1 MAPDSEPPA
10 PGLHRSCIF
19 CRARKIRCSGGTIC
33 TACRERNINCI
44 YSPEARKGRPRRRG
58 ASSSDAQGQPRKPQ
72 RRRLVS
78 SPPSPAG
85 AASPAASGPVTS
97 ASAGASR
104 APSPQPVGGDA
115 DQTLGHELE
124 QMFHEYFIRKNGS
137 RSNLFQ
143 DSIAS
148 FQRHMRKPS
157 PGHTS
162 PRPKLSYD
170 GMLSFLA
177 HEMVEILLLRFG
189 QLGCEQ
195 PESTHQY
202 FYIASLA
209 EETTPSMFDPARR
222 QRGPLAALGKHRVV
236 QMVHLWF
243 MMHPLSPLVSKTL
256 LLDAIQDETVDEAL
270 LAVILADAF
279 QAFDSSDGQS
289 GSLPEESPQLLAHFA
304 ASQLR
309 HRPLSQ
315 IDTAPI
321 STVQALILLGWRD
334 LAQGLARRSTC
345 YIGYTCRIISR
356 QYQRRNRSDGGP
368 ESMKLNGIDIGQVDQ
383 EILQNIYWLCLSTT
397 TWAFMQI
404 DQPFTLLLPDEIPD
418 FPSLDETTS
427 AALRLDRA
435 SNNIS
440 TLPSQV
446 QAMRWL
452 WPLSHITSTVAHI
465 YTIYLNAPTEE
476 RKVKAAPWHIR
487 HIHQLHQLLR
497 ARFEPSN
504 LSFEVRAILIQ
515 AIKLVER
522 EVTTPHTQFFLL
534 TSYYTIIVHML
545 FSPEQRAPP
554 PVTPSTIQAL
564 GECISAVLAIAAGV
578 PSLPASPVP
587 TQASYG
593 NRALALCLDACSRAL
608 VRLHNQ
614 CQHNWQQTETRNPI
628 PGLTKLAEHAE
639 RAHNVCKSDFLGQH
653 ASILRPA
660 KKRLKWVKSA
670 LHALASPSTST
681 SSISDINEMANA
693 AFLSLTPPTNFPL
706 PFDRTGDLDLPLGSS
721 TTSLSDLMPPYHLPP
736 PLEIPDPGFFCDDP
750 ALDSLL
756 GFPGIARAADIYPR
770 ASDSSSSH
778 MSLGTPPSAHDGRAF
793 GVEGDMNTATSAS
806 ASTALADLFFLSP
819 DLNSPGLEG
828 LLMNGNPFGAVS
840 NPAMAGAGTGTGTAP
855 GSGSERIAGGGGNA
869 GPGQYDF
876 MGDLQM

>member
-1 MAPDSEPPA
+1 
-10 PGLHRSCIF
+10 
-19 CRARKIRCSGGTIC
+19 
-33 TACRERNINCI
+33 
-44 YSPEARKGRPRRRG
+44 
-58 ASSSDAQGQPRKPQ
+58 
-72 RRRLVS
+72 
-78 SPPSPAG
+78 
-85 AASPAASGPVTS
+85 
-97 ASAGASR
+97 
-104 APSPQPVGGDA
+104 
-115 DQTLGHELE
+115 
-124 QMFHEYFIRKNGS
+124 MFHEYFIRKNGS

-148 FQRHMRKPS
+148 FQRHMRNPS
-157 PGHTS
+157 PGHTPAQR

-189 QLGCEQ
+189 QLSCEQ
-195 PESTHQY
+195 SESSTHQY

-209 EETTPSMFDPARR
+209 EETTSSMFDPARR

-236 QMVHLWF
+236 QMVHLWY

-279 QAFDSSDGQS
+279 QALDGSDCQS
-289 GSLPEESPQLLAHFA
+289 GNAPEESPQLLAHFT

-309 HRPLSQ
+309 HRPLSH
-315 IDTAPI
+315 IDSAPI

-356 QYQRRNRSDGGP
+356 QYQRRSRDEGGP
-368 ESMKLNGIDIGQVDQ
+368 ESMKLNGIDIGQVEQ

-522 EVTTPHTQFFLL
+522 EVSTPHTQFFLL

-545 FSPEQRAPP
+545 FSPERRAPP

-564 GECISAVLAIAAGV
+564 GECISAVLTIAAGV

-614 CQHNWQQTETRNPI
+614 CQHDWQQKQSSNTMPAV
-628 PGLTKLAEHAE
+628 TKLAEYAE
-639 RAHNVCKSDFLGQH
+639 RAHKVCKSDFLGQH

-670 LHALASPSTST
+670 LRTLASPSSTSA

-693 AFLSLTPPTNFPL
+693 NAAFLSLSPPTNFPL
-706 PFDRTGDLDLPLGSS
+706 PFDRTGDLSLGSS
-721 TTSLSDLMPPYHLPP
+721 TTSLSELMPPYQLPP

-756 GFPGIARAADIYPR
+756 GFPGIARAGDLYPR
-770 ASDSSSSH
+770 ASDSSSSQL
-778 MSLGTPPSAHDGRAF
+778 SLATPTPTHQQDGRPF
-793 GVEGDMNTATSAS
+793 GALDDSTAASTSTA
-806 ASTALADLFFLSP
+806 TALADLFFMSP
-819 DLNSPGLEG
+819 DMASHGLDGLLLNS
-828 LLMNGNPFGAVS
+828 NSNPFD
-840 NPAMAGAGTGTGTAP
+840 
-855 GSGSERIAGGGGNA
+855 GSGSNAAMASGSGSGSGSDRIGGSNA
-869 GPGQYDF
+869 GQYDF
-876 MGDLQM
+876 MSDLHM

>member
-1 MAPDSEPPA
+1 ME
-10 PGLHRSCIF
+10 
-19 CRARKIRCSGGTIC
+19 
-33 TACRERNINCI
+33 
-44 YSPEARKGRPRRRG
+44 
-58 ASSSDAQGQPRKPQ
+58 
-72 RRRLVS
+72 
-78 SPPSPAG
+78 
-85 AASPAASGPVTS
+85 
-97 ASAGASR
+97 
-104 APSPQPVGGDA
+104 

-157 PGHTS
+157 PGHTPS
-162 PRPKLSYD
+162 QRPRPKLSYD

-195 PESTHQY
+195 SEPSTHQY

-209 EETTPSMFDPARR
+209 EEMTSSMFDPARR
-222 QRGPLAALGKHRVV
+222 QKGPLAALGKHRVV

-256 LLDAIQDETVDEAL
+256 LLDAIQDETVNDAL

-279 QAFDSSDGQS
+279 QALNSSDGQS
-289 GSLPEESPQLLAHFA
+289 DGQSGNSLPEESPRLLAHFA

-309 HRPLSQ
+309 HRPLSH
-315 IDTAPI
+315 IDSAPI
-321 STVQALILLGWRD
+321 PTVQALILLGWRD

-356 QYQRRNRSDGGP
+356 QYQRRSRNEGAP
-368 ESMKLNGIDIGQVDQ
+368 ESMKLNGIDIGQVEQ

-452 WPLSHITSTVAHI
+452 WPLSHITSTVAHV

-504 LSFEVRAILIQ
+504 LSLEVRAILIQ

-522 EVTTPHTQFFLL
+522 EVSTPHTQFFLL

-564 GECISAVLAIAAGV
+564 GECISAVLTIAAGV

-614 CQHNWQQTETRNPI
+614 CQHDWQQKQSGNTI
-628 PGLTKLAEHAE
+628 PAVAKLAEYAE
-639 RAHNVCKSDFLGQH
+639 RAHGVCKSDFLGQH

-670 LHALASPSTST
+670 LRTLASPSSTST
-681 SSISDINEMANA
+681 SSISDMNEMANA
-693 AFLSLTPPTNFPL
+693 AFLSLSPPANLSL
-706 PFDRTGDLDLPLGSS
+706 PFDRTGDISLGSSS
-721 TTSLSDLMPPYHLPP
+721 TTSISDLMPPPYQLPP

-756 GFPGIARAADIYPR
+756 GFPGIARAADLYPR
-770 ASDSSSSH
+770 TSDSSSSH
-778 MSLGTPPSAHDGRAF
+778 HLSLGTTPTSTSTHHQERRACAF
-793 GVEGDMNTATSAS
+793 GGLALEDSTNTNTTSTSA
-806 ASTALADLFFLSP
+806 ALADLFFTSP
-819 DLNSPGLEG
+819 DTDMASPGLDG
-828 LLMNGNPFGAVS
+828 LLLNSSNPFGGSVVS
-840 NPAMAGAGTGTGTAP
+840 NAGMASGSGSGAGAGSGPDRMGGGGGSAGAGAGT
-855 GSGSERIAGGGGNA
+855 
-869 GPGQYDF
+869 QYDF
-876 MGDLQM
+876 MSDLQM